1 MSLVLRRKGYSVATA
16 KDGPAAIAMLTERSF
31 DTVFMDIKMPLMD
44 GVETYRG
51 IKQIRPD
58 AVVVMMTAYA
68 LDDMVNDALLEGA
81 YGVLSVNMASPCPSS
96 CAEKVTRWP
105 PLRTGQQLLPC

>member
-1 MSLVLRRKGYSVATA
+1 MIVDDDIALGRSMSLVLRRKGYSVATA

-31 DTVFMDIKMPLMD
+31 DTVFMDIKMPSMD

-81 YGVLSVNMASPCPSS
+81 YGVLY
-96 CAEKVTRWP
+96 K
-105 PLRTGQQLLPC
+105 PLDIDRMIAVIERAQ